1 MSTGISAEAMEMDE
15 LFLKILFDWKVGLET
30 MRGECRVVG
39 VKWWMLM
46 FVGVS
51 ILLERRE
58 CARCCCDAF
67 LTLENELERGTPTGA
82 VWTDMEELT
91 ETIDD
96 ERGITLLF
104 GWPRKVQPGSGA
116 GDCGT

>member
-1 MSTGISAEAMEMDE
+1 
-15 LFLKILFDWKVGLET
+15 
-30 MRGECRVVG
+30 
-39 VKWWMLM
+39 MLI

-67 LTLENELERGTPTGA
+67 LTFVNELERGTYGGA
-82 VWTDMEELT
+82 VWIDMEEFM

-96 ERGITLLF
+96 ERGIRLLF
-104 GWPRKVQPGSGA
+104 GWLERPPGWPRGWFLGY
-116 GDCGT
+116 C